1 MGIIACAEMAGKVER
16 TARPTRYRIKSIS
29 VGSLSKFGCL
39 LGVVVSCLPSLV
51 MASGALFTVRGIRRL
66 LESWQGA
73 EIRILGQ
80 AIPINVLALLN
91 LESLLQRAQMVE
103 SLSWALFFG
112 LVLLGAC
119 LGGLIFLIV
128 GDVAGWIYNL
138 VASVSGGLEVE
149 LTEVSGPRGTTED
162 S

>member
-1 MGIIACAEMAGKVER
+1 
-16 TARPTRYRIKSIS
+16 
-29 VGSLSKFGCL
+29 
-39 LGVVVSCLPSLV
+39 
-51 MASGALFTVRGIRRL
+51 LFTVRGIRRL

-73 EIRILGQ
+73 EIRVLGQ

-91 LESLLQRAQMVE
+91 LESLLQRAQTME

-112 LVLLGAC
+112 LAVLGAC
-119 LGGLIFLIV
+119 LGGLVFLVV

-138 VASVSGGLEVE
+138 IASVSGGLEVE
-149 LTEVSGPRGTTED
+149 LTEVSGPRGKGKD

>member
-1 MGIIACAEMAGKVER
+1 MPTKPER
-16 TARPTRYRIKSIS
+16 AVQSSRYRIRSIS

-39 LGVVVSCLPSLV
+39 LGALVSCVPSLLL
-51 MASGALFTVRGIRRL
+51 ASAAMLTVSGMRRL

-91 LESLLQRAQMVE
+91 LESLLQRAQMIE
-103 SLSWALFFG
+103 GLSWALFFA
-112 LVLLGAC
+112 LVVLGSC
-119 LGGLIFLIV
+119 LGGLVFLVV
-128 GDVAGWIYNL
+128 GDLAGLIYNF
-138 VASVSGGLEVE
+138 VASISGGLEVE
-149 LTEVSGPRGTTED
+149 LTEARRPRGTGED